1 MSGPSEMNYDTLVHA
16 RENED
21 KETYKKNIETIF
33 DYKHRLVNSIDEVV
47 NIDEIRRLA
56 YSKMNMN
63 ALSYYMSGSG
73 DEQSLNRNYK
83 IFSKILMY
91 PRILRNVN
99 HIDTSVTILGQKF
112 PFPVILAPTAMQKL
126 CHPQGEIGVLKA
138 AKSRNVLMCLSSI
151 SSTPMMEVA
160 KEAKGHPMW
169 FQLYVKND
177 RKMTQKL
184 VKYCEKYGFGAICVT
199 VDAPVLGYRERDFMI
214 KFSIPKTFNYKDI
227 TVEKGQEGTNKG
239 AHEEQRPKTKKPNSE
254 LFSFFDSNMETT
266 INWDFVT
273 WLRSIT
279 KLRIVLKGVHRVDDA
294 VKAQEMG
301 VDGIIV
307 SNHGGRQLDTV
318 PSTIEMLIPI
328 AKALK
333 KRDPNSK
340 MELYVDGGIRR
351 GNDIIK
357 ALAFGAKAVL
367 IGRSMLWGLA
377 AGGQEGV
384 EKVLDMLKM
393 EMIHGMKLLG
403 STNLGEITEDLV
415 LYKSKF

>member
-1 MSGPSEMNYDTLVHA
+1 MSGPTQIAYADLVHA
-16 RENED
+16 RENE
-21 KETYKKNIETIF
+21 ERENYKKNIETIF

-47 NIDEIRRLA
+47 NLDEIRRLA
-56 YSKMNMN
+56 FSKMNMN

-73 DEQSLNRNYK
+73 DEESLSRNYA
-83 IFSKILMY
+83 IFKKILLY

-99 HIDTSVTILGQKF
+99 HIDTSLTILGEKF
-112 PFPVILAPTAMQKL
+112 PLPIILAPTAMQKL
-126 CHPQGEIGVLKA
+126 CHPEGEIGVLKA

-184 VKYCEKYGFGAICVT
+184 VKYCEKYGFKAICVT

-227 TVEKGQEGTNKG
+227 TTDKKEGDHTK
-239 AHEEQRPKTKKPNSE
+239 EEQKPKKPNSE

-266 INWDFVT
+266 ISWDFVT

-279 KLRIVLKGVHRVDDA
+279 KLKIILKGVHRVDDA
-294 VKAQEMG
+294 LKAQEMG

-318 PSTIEMLIPI
+318 PSTIEMLVPI

-333 KRDPNSK
+333 KRDPNSP
-340 MELYVDGGIRR
+340 MELYGDGGIRR

-357 ALAFGAKAVL
+357 ALALGAKAVL

-403 STNLGEITEDLV
+403 ARNLGEITEDLV
-415 LYKSKF
+415 LYKSKY

>member
-1 MSGPSEMNYDTLVHA
+1 MSGPTQIAYSDLVHA
-16 RENED
+16 RENEE
-21 KETYKKNIETIF
+21 KENYKKNIETIF

-47 NIDEIRRLA
+47 NLDEIRRLA
-56 YSKMNMN
+56 FSKMNMN

-73 DEQSLNRNYK
+73 DEESLSRNYA
-83 IFSKILMY
+83 IFKKILLY

-99 HIDTSVTILGQKF
+99 HIDTSLTILGDKF
-112 PFPVILAPTAMQKL
+112 PLPIILAPTAMQKL
-126 CHPQGEIGVLKA
+126 CHPEGEIGVLKA

-184 VKYCEKYGFGAICVT
+184 VKYCEKYGFKAICVT

-227 TVEKGQEGTNKG
+227 TTDKKESEHTK
-239 AHEEQRPKTKKPNSE
+239 EEQKPKKPNSE

-266 INWDFVT
+266 ISWDFVT

-279 KLRIVLKGVHRVDDA
+279 KLKIILKGVHRVDDA
-294 VKAQEMG
+294 LKAQEMG

-318 PSTIEMLIPI
+318 PSTIEMLVPI

-333 KRDPNSK
+333 KRDPNSP

-357 ALAFGAKAVL
+357 ALALGAKAVL
-367 IGRSMLWGLA
+367 IGRAMLWGLA

-403 STNLGEITEDLV
+403 ARNLGEITDDLV
-415 LYKSKF
+415 LYKSKY